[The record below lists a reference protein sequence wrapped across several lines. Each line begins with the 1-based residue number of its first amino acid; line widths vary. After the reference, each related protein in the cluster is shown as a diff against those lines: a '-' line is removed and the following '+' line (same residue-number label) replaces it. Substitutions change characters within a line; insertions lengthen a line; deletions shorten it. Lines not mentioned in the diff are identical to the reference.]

1 MSLSCYGRDDGA
13 GIHVSARRIRA
24 ALNFGEVRVAVD
36 DNARDDESGFHLSL
50 MQRLRAY
57 LFAGILITAPISIT
71 VYLSW
76 LVMHFVDE
84 RVNKLLP
91 YDYNPNNYLPFSVPG
106 LGLLIVLITLIF
118 IGGLAAG
125 LIGRAFVRI
134 SEGVLHRTP
143 VVRSIYSAIK
153 QIFHTILAERA
164 QAFRQVVLVE
174 FPRAGL
180 WRIGFVTGVTPGK
193 TQDVV
198 PGGLVNV
205 FIPGT
210 PNPTAG
216 FLVLVPKDEAIEID
230 LTPEEAVKLIVS
242 GGIVT
247 PPPRAAASPEEP
259 PP

>member
-1 MSLSCYGRDDGA
+1 
-13 GIHVSARRIRA
+13 
-24 ALNFGEVRVAVD
+24 VADD
-36 DNARDDESGFHLSL
+36 DNDQETGFHLSL

-76 LVMHFVDE
+76 LVVHFVDE
-84 RVNKLLP
+84 RVNNLLP
-91 YDYNPNNYLPFSVPG
+91 RDYNPNHYLPFSVPG
-106 LGLLIVLITLIF
+106 LGLLIVLLVLIF

-174 FPRAGL
+174 FPRPGL

-193 TQDVV
+193 TQEVV

-216 FLVLVPKDEAIEID
+216 FLVLVPKDEAIELE
-230 LTPEEAVKLIVS
+230 LTAEEAIKLIVS
-242 GGIVT
+242 GGIAT
-247 PPPRAAASPEEP
+247 PPPRTAVPSEEP
-259 PP
+259 PR

>member
-1 MSLSCYGRDDGA
+1 VTD
-13 GIHVSARRIRA
+13 
-24 ALNFGEVRVAVD
+24 D
-36 DNARDDESGFHLSL
+36 DNGQETGFHLSL

-57 LFAGILITAPISIT
+57 LFAGILITAPVSIT
-71 VYLSW
+71 IYLSW
-76 LVMHFVDE
+76 LVVHFVDE
-84 RVNKLLP
+84 RVNNLLP
-91 YDYNPNNYLPFSVPG
+91 RDYNPNHYLPFSVPG
-106 LGLLIVLITLIF
+106 LGLLIVLLALIF

-174 FPRAGL
+174 FPRTGL

-193 TQDVV
+193 TQEVV

-210 PNPTAG
+210 PNVTAG
-216 FLVLVPKDEAIEID
+216 FLVLVPKDEAIELE
-230 LTPEEAVKLIVS
+230 LTAEEAIKLIVS
-242 GGIVT
+242 GGIAT
-247 PPPRAAASPEEP
+247 PPPRADAAPEEP
-259 PP
+259 PR